1 MEQQFHILIVEDH
14 RELARMLRAGIQ
26 SLGDNFVVFDAP
38 SGEEALLEAMHHP
51 IDLAVVDMRL
61 PGMDGPQVIQRL
73 RAQHPQT
80 KIFLLSGLPD
90 DAVLEAA
97 KDLEADAWFRKP
109 VELADLL
116 DAIERHLG
124 LVKSILGDLPPS
136 LEKEEEQATDCMADL
151 LADLRNAL
159 DARAVVLL
167 DEVGHVVLQAGSLDS
182 NLVPREVLFPLMTVY
197 ATGLKISRLL
207 KSNPPRNHFIFESD
221 EIALH
226 LTPVDRQYALLILCT
241 KPCNMPP
248 LTQVVE
254 QSRKTAKGLFRILER
269 LGVLRQNPPEVA
281 EAEAAPEH
289 EDIAPASET
298 LESGGDGDDL
308 LSLLNQGLSSEE
320 ADRFW
325 EALADGYTPGHA
337 INPDV
342 LSYEQAKRLGL
353 APDEASEEAE

>member
-14 RELARMLRAGIQ
+14 RELARMLRVGIQ
-26 SLGDNFVVFDAP
+26 SLGENFVVFDAP

-73 RAQHPQT
+73 RARHPQT

-97 KDLEADAWFRKP
+97 KAVEADAWFRKP

-136 LEKEEEQATDCMADL
+136 LEKEEEQATDRMADL
-151 LADLRNAL
+151 LADLRTTL
-159 DARAVVLL
+159 DARAVLLL
-167 DEVGHVVLQAGSLDS
+167 DEVGHVVLQAGALDTS
-182 NLVPREVLFPLMTVY
+182 LVPHEALFPLMTVY

-207 KSNPPRNHFIFESD
+207 KSSPPRNYFIFESD
-221 EIALH
+221 EAALH
-226 LTPVDRQYALLILCT
+226 LTPVDQQYALLVLCA

-248 LTQVVE
+248 LAQVVE
-254 QSRKTAKGLFRILER
+254 QSRKTARGLFRILER
-269 LGVLRQNPPEVA
+269 LGVLRQNPPAEEEEEVA
-281 EAEAAPEH
+281 PAPE
-289 EDIAPASET
+289 ETPPAEP
-298 LESGGDGDDL
+298 LEPADSGDDL
-308 LSLLNQGLSSEE
+308 LSLLNQGLSPEE

-325 EALADGYTPGHA
+325 ETLADDHRTPGHA

-342 LSYEQAKRLGL
+342 LSYEQARRLGL
-353 APDEASEEAE
+353 APGEEAEDSD